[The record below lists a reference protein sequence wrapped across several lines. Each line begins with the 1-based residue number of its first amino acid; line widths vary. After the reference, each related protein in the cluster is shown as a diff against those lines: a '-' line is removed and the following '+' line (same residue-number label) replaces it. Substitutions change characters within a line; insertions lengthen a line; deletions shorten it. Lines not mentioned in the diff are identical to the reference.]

1 MKVNISMMHIASIL
15 ILTTVFSC
23 TKTDPELVDEQEL
36 ITSVILTFTSDGEED
51 QQVRWTTQ
59 LNEILPLH

>member
-1 MKVNISMMHIASIL
+1 MHIASIL
-15 ILTTVFSC
+15 ILTSLFSC

-36 ITSVILTFTSDGEED
+36 ITTVILTFTSDGEED

-59 LNEILPLH
+59 LDRKSVV